1 MSMYDINLIRH
12 SVVPKRHRYIM
23 VSIAA
28 AAGLAC
34 VITILCT
41 IFFASANSS
50 TIQAYAHETDKLEAD
65 LAAVCPGA
73 PTEQE
78 LMAMINNVE
87 PDLKRI
93 GEIIDGRT
101 ETTLIWEAIAE
112 AVPDSIWL
120 TAVRVT
126 TPQGDN
132 AARSKRGTTP
142 GGWISVEGLA
152 VVDGEAGGTLIRRF
166 AKRLEQSRG
175 LAGVVSGS
183 RFVETGMRRI
193 GSTDVLGFE
202 ITCPFE

>member
-1 MSMYDINLIRH
+1 MYDINLIRH

-23 VSIAA
+23 LSIAA

-50 TIQAYAHETDKLEAD
+50 TIQAYAHETEKLETE
-65 LAAVCPGA
+65 LAAVYPGT
-73 PTEQE
+73 PTEHE
-78 LMAMINNVE
+78 LRSMISNVT

-126 TPQGDN
+126 TPDRDS
-132 AARSKRGTTP
+132 AAKSRRSSTP

-152 VVDGEAGGTLIRRF
+152 LVDGEAGGTLIRRV
-166 AKRLEQSRG
+166 AKRLEQSSG
-175 LAGVVSGS
+175 LAGVVTGS
-183 RFVETGMRRI
+183 RFVETGMRQI
-193 GSTDVLGFE
+193 GSASVLGFE

>member
-1 MSMYDINLIRH
+1 MYDINLIRDT
-12 SVVPKRHRYIM
+12 VVPERRRYIM
-23 VSIAA
+23 LSIVGAS
-28 AAGLAC
+28 GLAC

-41 IFFASANSS
+41 IFFAWANSS
-50 TIQAYAHETDKLEAD
+50 SIQAYALETEKLEDD
-65 LAAVCPGA
+65 LAAVYPGT

-78 LMAMINNVE
+78 LMAMINNVK

-101 ETTLIWEAIAE
+101 ETTLIWEAVAE

-126 TPQGDN
+126 TPERDN
-132 AARSKRGTTP
+132 GAKAKRSSTP

-152 VVDGEAGGTLIRRF
+152 LVDGEAGGTLIRRF
-166 AKRLEQSRG
+166 AKRLEQSSA
-175 LAGVVSGS
+175 LAGVVTGS
-183 RFVETGMRRI
+183 RFVETGMRQI
-193 GSTDVLGFE
+193 GSASALGFE